1 MRELEDA
8 LMESEARA
16 AEALEDVIGR
26 AARAAQVLPKVNM
39 LEERLRETERLVR
52 SLLHEFTLCRQL

>member
-1 MRELEDA
+1 
-8 LMESEARA
+8 MESEARA

-52 SLLHEFTLCRQL
+52 IL

>member
-1 MRELEDA
+1 
-8 LMESEARA
+8 MESEARA